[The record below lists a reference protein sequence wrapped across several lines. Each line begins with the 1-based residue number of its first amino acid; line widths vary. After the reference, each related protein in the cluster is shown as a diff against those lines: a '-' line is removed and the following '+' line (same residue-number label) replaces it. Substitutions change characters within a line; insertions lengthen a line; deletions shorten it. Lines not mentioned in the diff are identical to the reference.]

1 VQALA
6 IYSSRIVGNPK
17 NPVLVSFGKKLRVI
31 REKRGLSQERLA
43 ELANLH
49 RNTVGSLE
57 RGEVNI
63 SLLAIASLAKVLR
76 VKPTDLIKTV
86 HAYSVHKV

>member
-1 VQALA
+1 
-6 IYSSRIVGNPK
+6 
-17 NPVLVSFGKKLRVI
+17 LRQI
-31 REKRGLSQERLA
+31 REKRDLSQERLA

-76 VKPTDLIKTV
+76 VKPADLIKTV
-86 HAYSVHKV
+86 PAHTAHKV

>member
-1 VQALA
+1 MA
-6 IYSSRIVGNPK
+6 NPK
-17 NPVLVSFGKKLRVI
+17 NPVLVAFGKKLREI

-63 SLLAIASLAKVLR
+63 SLLAIAALAKVLH
-76 VKPTDLIKTV
+76 VKPADLIKTV
-86 HAYSVHKV
+86 RP

>member
-1 VQALA
+1 VPQ
-6 IYSSRIVGNPK
+6 PK
-17 NPVLVSFGKKLRVI
+17 NPVLVAFGKRLRQI
-31 REKRGLSQERLA
+31 REKRELSQERLA

-63 SLLAIASLAKVLR
+63 SLLAIASLSKVLR
-76 VKPTDLIKTV
+76 VKPAELIKTV
-86 HAYSVHKV
+86 HAYSS